1 MPAGGAFR
9 AEVQVRYHHEPVP
22 ATVSVAGSEAR
33 GRASTQPELAVTP
46 GQGAALL
53 PTASGCSAAAGS
65 RAPSAA
71 TRLGPSRSLAPR
83 DPSGGARAGRLALA
97 GAGSLALGALLAV
110 AGGLGLESQR
120 PLELVL
126 VDTSASAVRTRSGYA
141 AWIQERVAAHAAR
154 ARGAGRDLA
163 LVRCGE
169 FAELLWGPRPASEAR
184 AAVESAV
191 RAVRTTGPGAP
202 GDLATDLAG
211 ALALAEELLAQR
223 PAGGLV
229 LLGDGTFTGADPGP
243 AFARLAER
251 GVACAL
257 ERPPEPDLADVALAG
272 VRLPRA
278 LAPGAPLAVEVALE
292 SRGAALGGARVDLEL
307 VLDGP
312 GFAEPERRSATGLAL
327 AGASSV
333 QRFELGPARPGRTE
347 VCAAVKLH
355 GPGGVGDPVPEND
368 AACTAAHAGEALIA
382 AALAPEGLE
391 PALRSDW
398 DAWCTALAGLG
409 GIQVLRAAPAEF
421 AALSGA
427 VDVAITCD
435 VPVASAAAL
444 GLEDFVAAGGGWL
457 ALGGYRLFAGGP
469 AEIAPLLPVAGPS
482 RSILFLADGSG
493 SMAGAPSAELAR
505 AVLGAME
512 VAPASDRF
520 ELCFFGDAI
529 RSRHALGPGGPD
541 TARAAA
547 ELFAARA
554 PHGATDIAAV
564 LRALAAEASLPDLV
578 VLVSDGRDQVLDE
591 LARAAQELRARLQSS
606 RGRLAIAG
614 VGQRDDSA
622 LALLAEDGAA
632 RAEGD
637 LAAIFREEVE
647 LGRVTPRGAHA
658 VLARD
663 PAGLAPGGLG
673 AELAAAL
680 GSMPLAALER
690 VLSARAAPGAEVVL
704 DAPAIGPV
712 LAVRRHGRGR
722 VAAFASAPV
731 LGFGGAWTARPELLA
746 PVVRA
751 LGRGPSQRGL
761 ELGLAPGRGGLAR
774 LAGVP
779 PDWPAALHVPAGAN
793 RSEAI
798 VFAPPPEVP
807 GADPRTFRDG
817 RAPARRARPLA
828 TFHAGAPRDGTA
840 RDGTGGVEPGE
851 LLASLPWP
859 GAGSEFTPQVLG
871 PLPAP
876 GSGGAADPG
885 PGGGH
890 PLAPWLVGVGL
901 ACVALAATLG
911 WDALPRAAPGIGRVR
926 R

>member
-1 MPAGGAFR
+1 M
-9 AEVQVRYHHEPVP
+9 
-22 ATVSVAGSEAR
+22 
-33 GRASTQPELAVTP
+33 
-46 GQGAALL
+46 
-53 PTASGCSAAAGS
+53 
-65 RAPSAA
+65 
-71 TRLGPSRSLAPR
+71 APR
-83 DPSGGARAGRLALA
+83 DPSGGARRTGRLALA
-97 GAGSLALGALLAV
+97 GAGSLALGGRCWPWRAV
-110 AGGLGLESQR
+110 SAWQSQR

-141 AWIQERVAAHAAR
+141 AWIRERVAAHAAR

-169 FAELLWGPRPASEAR
+169 FAELLWGPRPASEGLD
-184 AAVESAV
+184 AVESAV
-191 RAVRTTGPGAP
+191 RAVRTTGATGAT

-211 ALALAEELLAQR
+211 ALALAEELLAER

-251 GVACAL
+251 GIASAL
-257 ERPPEPDLADVALAG
+257 ERPPEPDLVDVALAG

-312 GFAEPERRSATGLAL
+312 GIALPERRSAAGLAL
-327 AGASSV
+327 AGPSAV

-347 VCAAVKLH
+347 VRAAVQLQSSL
-355 GPGGVGDPVPEND
+355 GAGDPVPEND

-382 AALAPEGLE
+382 AALVPEVLE

-398 DAWCTALAGLG
+398 DAWCTALEGLG
-409 GIQVLRAAPAEF
+409 GLQVLRAAPAEF

-435 VPVASAAAL
+435 VPLASAAAL

-469 AEIAPLLPVAGPS
+469 AEIAPLLPAEGPA

-564 LRALAAEASLPDLV
+564 LRELAAEARLPDLV
-578 VLVSDGRDQVLDE
+578 VLVSDGRDQALDE

-606 RGRLAIAG
+606 RGRLAIVG
-614 VGQRDDSA
+614 VGQRDDAA
-622 LALLAEDGAA
+622 LALLAENGAP

-637 LAAIFREEVE
+637 LVAIFREEVG
-647 LGRVTPRGAHA
+647 LGRVSPRGAHA

-673 AELAAAL
+673 AELAAAQ

-690 VLSARAAPGAEVVL
+690 VLRARAAPGAEVVL
-704 DAPAIGPV
+704 EAPAIGPV

-731 LGFGGAWTARPELLA
+731 LGFGGAWTARPELLG

-751 LGRGPSQRGL
+751 LGQGPSRRGL
-761 ELGLAPGRGGLAR
+761 ELGRAPGHGAPRAR

-779 PDWPAALHVPAGAN
+779 PDWPAVLHVPADAPADVNG
-793 RSEAI
+793 SQAI
-798 VFAPPPEVP
+798 VFAPPAEVP
-807 GADPRTFRDG
+807 GADPRAFRDG
-817 RAPARRARPLA
+817 LAPSSRAPARA
-828 TFHAGAPRDGTA
+828 TFRAGAPGD
-840 RDGTGGVEPGE
+840 EPGE
-851 LLASLPWP
+851 LLLALPWP
-859 GAGSEFTPQVLG
+859 SAGSEFSAQVLG
-871 PLPAP
+871 PLPPP
-876 GSGGAADPG
+876 GSGGRPAPPG
-885 PGGGH
+885 PAGATRSPRGWWRSAWPAWPWRRPSGGTSRPARLQGSS
-890 PLAPWLVGVGL
+890 G
-901 ACVALAATLG
+901 
-911 WDALPRAAPGIGRVR
+911 PRR
-926 R
+926 